1 MTVGTPRLHQQNVE
15 LFARLNQELKSIQ
28 GQVGSGKV
36 DLKLSG
42 NLHDISKLNAAE
54 EKKSEVTQFM
64 QNAKRASKDIEFLDV
79 ALDRLQNL
87 TVNFQTMAVES
98 ANDMLGQ
105 KEKDLKEMDKQIQ
118 SEINSGLVMD
128 PTQVNMFDTMDR
140 QNAAFSPELQGIQA
154 DDSFDRE
161 QDSADANLERE
172 MQKQKSLPP
181 SQPKDK

>member
-105 KEKDLKEMDKQIQ
+105 KEKDLLILEAQVLKKEIFDLANQND
-118 SEINSGLVMD
+118 SSGNSLFG
-128 PTQVNMFDTMDR
+128 
-140 QNAAFSPELQGIQA
+140 
-154 DDSFDRE
+154 SFKT
-161 QDSADANLERE
+161 SKILG
-172 MQKQKSLPP
+172 
-181 SQPKDK
+181 